1 MIAGCDEA
9 GRGPLIGP
17 LIVSC
22 VGTSRKG
29 LEKMVE
35 LGVTDSKQ
43 LTPGK
48 REELFP
54 QILRLSEAY
63 GFSVIPPPVLDRYNL
78 NTLTYEAIEN
88 IIANL
93 INVKPIEEVY
103 IDKVGN
109 SEPLKVYLTYW
120 LGIKKVVIEEKADAK
135 YVIVGAASIVA
146 KVIRD
151 SVIRELSK
159 KWGDFGSGYPS
170 DERTRAWIRE
180 FYSTHG
186 HLPNIVRKT
195 WKSLKDL
202 APDEYIKKED

>member
-22 VGTSRKG
+22 VGTSRERLK
-29 LEKMVE
+29 EMVE

-43 LTPGK
+43 LTPGR

-54 QILRLSEAY
+54 QILRLSDAY

-88 IIANL
+88 IVSNL
-93 INVKPIEEVY
+93 AKAKPVEEVY
-103 IDKVGN
+103 IDKVGT
-109 SEPLKVYLTYW
+109 SEPLKAYLTYW

-180 FYSTHG
+180 FYTAHG
-186 HLPNIVRKT
+186 YLPNIVRKT

-202 APDEYIKKED
+202 APDEYVKKAD